1 MIEINIKFLV
11 MLCGVAVLGVV
22 DIRKKNIPVA
32 AIGALLGFGVT
43 WNIITGEQIWWQM
56 IFGVLPAAVLI
67 PLKLFV
73 KLNIGA
79 GDIGL
84 LMMLGA
90 SFGAEGA
97 VSIMLLASLICLV
110 SLAVLWLIKK
120 LKKGVLIPFV
130 PFIGAGLCVTGLAG

>member
-11 MLCGVAVLGVV
+11 MLCGVAVLGIV

-32 AIGALLGFGVT
+32 SIGALLGFEVT

>member
-11 MLCGVAVLGVV
+11 MLCGVAVLGIV

-120 LKKGVLIPFV
+120 LKKEVLIPFV